1 MPRLVFG
8 LALFLTLSV
17 LTTAAIACGDDD
29 DKADVKPEKEAAFIP
44 VTGEGKVT
52 GQPDVAVLSL
62 SMTALTDDVSGAF
75 EGVQGATQKVMD
87 FLKTAGVNEKDIQ
100 TTGFSISPES
110 QYNPQTGVS
119 TPLGIRVTNSLT
131 VKMRDLTKVGA
142 TVNEIVTLGGSL
154 VQFGGVSF
162 AIDDPAPLQQQAR
175 DKALVDAKAK
185 AAQMAAG
192 LGLTL
197 GQPVF
202 AAEGSFD
209 VFRLCGRT
217 NEPSLGQ
224 STFARPQTG
233 GGDEA
238 GFAAG
243 TLEIAATI
251 QVCYAAE

>member
-29 DKADVKPEKEAAFIP
+29 DKAEVQPQKETAFIP

-62 SMTALTDDVSGAF
+62 SMTSRTDDVSGAF
-75 EGVQGATQKVMD
+75 GDVQGATQKVMD
-87 FLKTAGVNEKDIQ
+87 SLKAAGVNEKDIQ
-100 TTGFSISPES
+100 TAGFSISPES
-110 QYNPQTGVS
+110 QYDPQTGVS

-175 DKALVDAKAK
+175 EKALVDAKAK

-202 AAEGSFD
+202 AVEGSFD

-217 NEPSLGQ
+217 TDPSLDRY
-224 STFARPQTG
+224 APAPLPKTG
-233 GGDEA
+233 GGA